1 MRRLFVIWLILLFPL
16 NVLAMSMSVAAFEH
30 VDHDQHGQQERV
42 ESVAPAADTL
52 FSHLFDTQSSG
63 DLDSDE
69 PPAVADL
76 HDQVNE
82 EDQLQLVLLPGRSIA
97 AGAPLRHEQSA
108 FPPLKPP
115 PTL

>member
-1 MRRLFVIWLILLFPL
+1 MRRLFVIWLILLFPM
-16 NVLAMSMSVAAFEH
+16 NVLAMSISVASFEH
-30 VDHDQHGQQERV
+30 GQPEHV
-42 ESVAPAADTL
+42 EPAAPVADAF
-52 FSHLFDTQSSG
+52 FSSLFDSEPAG

-82 EDQLQLVLLPGRSIA
+82 EDLAQLILSPHVTRASGV
-97 AGAPLRHEQSA
+97 PLRHAQSA

-115 PTL
+115 PTV

>member
-1 MRRLFVIWLILLFPL
+1 MRRLFVICLILLFPL
-16 NVLAMSMSVAAFEH
+16 NVMALSISVATFQHADAPEH
-30 VDHDQHGQQERV
+30 VHSGSPDNGG
-42 ESVAPAADTL
+42 SL
-52 FSHLFDTQSSG
+52 FSNLFDTQPSG

-82 EDQLQLVLLPGRSIA
+82 EDKPQLILLPDSTRASGV
-97 AGAPLRHEQSA
+97 PLRHAQSS

-115 PTL
+115 PMV

>member
-16 NVLAMSMSVAAFEH
+16 NVLSMSISVASFEH
-30 VDHDQHGQQERV
+30 GQPEHV
-42 ESVAPAADTL
+42 EPAAPAADTF
-52 FSHLFDTQSSG
+52 FSSLFDSQSTA

-82 EDQLQLVLLPGRSIA
+82 EDLAQLMLPPHATRASGV
-97 AGAPLRHEQSA
+97 PLRHAQSA

-115 PTL
+115 PIA